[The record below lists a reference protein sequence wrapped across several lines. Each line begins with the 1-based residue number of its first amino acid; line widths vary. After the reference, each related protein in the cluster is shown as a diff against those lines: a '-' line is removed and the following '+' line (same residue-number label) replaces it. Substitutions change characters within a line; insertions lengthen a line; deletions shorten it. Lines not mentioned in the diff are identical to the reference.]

1 MARPLMIDRRT
12 NRSPTPLTAARRVV
26 VKVGSTLLVDA
37 RTGRLNRSW
46 LQTLVAD
53 LLRMHRRG
61 QQVIL
66 VSSGAIALGRRHLGL
81 APGTLRLEES
91 QAAAA
96 VGQIRLAHAY
106 KELLEAG
113 DVTVAQVLLTL
124 EDSEQRTRYLN
135 ARATLEAL
143 LALGAIPVINEND
156 TVATAEIRYGDNDR
170 LAARVA
176 QMASADCLVLLSDV
190 DGLYSADPHRDPGA
204 SFIERVLRVTPEIE
218 AMAGRPNSELG
229 SGGMATKIAA
239 ARIAVNAGCHMCIA
253 SGHQRHPI
261 RRLESGARCTW
272 FVPASTPLAARK
284 QWIAGTLKPAGA
296 IHIDA
301 GALRALQGGKSL
313 LAAGVTGT
321 LGRFESGDTV
331 SVLAP
336 DGIEVARGIA
346 AYSDSDASRIMGRR
360 SSDIESILGFRGREE
375 LIHRD
380 DLVILQHDDRPQ
392 EQRRAP
398 AGVSGGLAEVKP

>member
-1 MARPLMIDRRT
+1 MIDRRT
-12 NRSPTPLTAARRVV
+12 NRSPTPLTAARRIV
-26 VKVGSTLLVDA
+26 VKVGSALLVDP
-37 RTGRLNRSW
+37 RSGRLNRSW
-46 LQTLVAD
+46 LKTLIDD
-53 LLRMHRRG
+53 LLRLHRRG

-81 APGTLRLEES
+81 AQGTLRLEES

-135 ARATLEAL
+135 ARATLDAL
-143 LALGAIPVINEND
+143 LALKAIPVINEND

-176 QMASADCLVLLSDV
+176 QMASADCLVLLSDI
-190 DGLYSADPHRDPGA
+190 DGLYTADPHRDPRA
-204 SFIERVLRVTPEIE
+204 QFIERVMRVTPEIE
-218 AMAGRPNSELG
+218 AMAGRSNSEVG
-229 SGGMATKIAA
+229 SGGMVTKIAA

-253 SGHQRHPI
+253 SGHQRHPL

-284 QWIAGTLKPAGA
+284 QWIAGTLRPAGA

-321 LGRFESGDTV
+321 LGRFESGETV

-336 DGIEVARGIA
+336 DGVEVARGIA
-346 AYSDSDASRIMGRR
+346 AYSDSDATRIMGRR
-360 SSDIESILGFRGREE
+360 SSEIEAILGFRGREE

-380 DLVILQHDDRPQ
+380 DLVFLQHDHRPQ
-392 EQRRAP
+392 EHKSAAP
-398 AGVSGGLAEVKP
+398 AGPGRVTEMKP